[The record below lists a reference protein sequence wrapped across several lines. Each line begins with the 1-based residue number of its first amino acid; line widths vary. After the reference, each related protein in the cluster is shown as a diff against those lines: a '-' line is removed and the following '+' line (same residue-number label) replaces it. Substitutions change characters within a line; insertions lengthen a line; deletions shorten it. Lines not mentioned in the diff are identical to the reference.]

1 MVAEEELKT
10 ANDIEPIDYDRN
22 VDLSDDDLES
32 DNKGKLIKLAGQL
45 RDRRNELNQKSS
57 HRASL
62 RDELNAKT
70 REQVD
75 AAQEHREKRDELND
89 RVQEHKEKRNE
100 LNAEANRLFEQLDDK
115 KGELELDEGQSLD
128 ELKAEIERL
137 EFKQQTEVLSPDDE
151 RTLIDRIDAKRDEYK
166 DRKAKLQESGELDD
180 LRDRAQAVRDEA
192 SEHHQQVTQLADE
205 AQKHHN
211 QMIEAYRAADE
222 IRDEADEVHEL
233 FVEAQ
238 ELADRHHEDFVRV
251 QKRLREL
258 DKREEKARQS
268 EREKEREAAKE
279 EAEEIYQKFKEGET
293 LETEDLMK
301 LQKAGLL

>member
-1 MVAEEELKT
+1 MVAEAEHEHRP
-10 ANDIEPIDYDRN
+10 DIDPIDYDRN
-22 VDLSDDDLES
+22 VSLSDSDLES
-32 DNKGKLIKLAGQL
+32 DNKGKLIRLAGQL
-45 RDRRNELNQKSS
+45 RDRRNELNQKAS

-75 AAQEHREKRDELND
+75 EAQEHREKRDELND
-89 RVQEHKEKRNE
+89 RVQEHKERRNE
-100 LNAEANRLFEQLDDK
+100 LNAEANKLFAQLDEK
-115 KGELELDEGQSLD
+115 KHELKLDEGKSLE

-137 EFKQQTEVLSPDDE
+137 EFKQQTEVLSPGDE
-151 RTLIDRIDAKRDEYK
+151 RSLIDRIDGKRK
-166 DRKAKLQESGELDD
+166 DYRERQEKLQETGELDE
-180 LRDRAQAVRDEA
+180 LREKAQAVRDEA

-205 AQKHHN
+205 AQQHHN
-211 QMIEAYRAADE
+211 QMIEAYRAADD
-222 IRDEADEVHEL
+222 IRDRADEVHEL

-251 QKRLREL
+251 QKRLRQL

-268 EREKEREAAKE
+268 ERAKRREAAKE
-279 EAEEIYQKFKEGET
+279 EAEAIYQKFKEGET